1 MLNIKTNSN
10 TPAVTLLRHDTHFN
24 SLFYKVLEE
33 IYQYLEKQNTLHTK
47 VNSGGIQQTVKILLD
62 KT

>member
-1 MLNIKTNSN
+1 M
-10 TPAVTLLRHDTHFN
+10 THFN
-24 SLFYKVLEE
+24 SSFYKVLEE
-33 IYQYLEKQNTLHTK
+33 IYQYLEKQSTLHTK

>member
-1 MLNIKTNSN
+1 MLNIKNNSN
-10 TPAVTLLRHDTHFN
+10 TPAVTLLRHDTP
-24 SLFYKVLEE
+24 LFIISHGE
-33 IYQYLEKQNTLHTK
+33 IYQYLEKQTTLHKK